1 MKSCKETGKCA
12 VYTCNFNSN
21 WPREEFRLINVNM
34 TFNGAQAEVGS
45 YTVCTHLQVE
55 NKGKGCQSNI
65 KLIAFIVTNILLQ
78 KYHHRSNGQKVF
90 KKINIP

>member
-55 NKGKGCQSNI
+55 NKGKGCQSII
-65 KLIAFIVTNILLQ
+65 KLIAFIV
-78 KYHHRSNGQKVF
+78 KVHIF
-90 KKINIP
+90 